1 MPSKKLQISPIASKP
16 NRGAD
21 TPASSQKAIHLVDWV
36 DRVEISYGEDY
47 DGE

>member
-1 MPSKKLQISPIASKP
+1 MPSKKTPNFLHCLETKP
-16 NRGAD
+16 RAD
-21 TPASSQKAIHLVDWV
+21 TPASSQKAIHWVDWI